1 MTAREYL
8 LSFAGTI
15 FNRLFDVPKDDYS
28 QAMAL
33 LEHHVDRTVFIKHNG
48 NKKLL
53 FREAPEAK
61 ADSFIPDFAKRSQVA
76 YYAAVAITM
85 ISVNMLIE
93 EWKADL
99 R

>member
-1 MTAREYL
+1 MTAREYI
-8 LSFAGTI
+8 LSFAVTI
-15 FNRLFDVPKDDYS
+15 FNRLFDVPEDDYS
-28 QAMAL
+28 QAVAL

-61 ADSFIPDFAKRSQVA
+61 ADSFIPDFARKSQVA

-85 ISVNMLIE
+85 VPVNMLIE
-93 EWKADL
+93 EWKDDL